1 MQFFGNHPMFFF
13 GTTEPTRK
21 LLEEKF
27 QEVVKKAGHLASA
40 TEQQL
45 VTGGAAMSGKWNG
58 TERTLDKEIP
68 IE

>member
-1 MQFFGNHPMFFF
+1 MVNAVFWQSSHVFF

-45 VTGGAAMSGKWNG
+45 VTGGAAM
-58 TERTLDKEIP
+58 
-68 IE
+68 